1 MFLRIKDNPG
11 LRKVAMKILVPTSD
25 NVGGSAESDT
35 HNDNKLTGLGIS
47 PV

>member
-11 LRKVAMKILVPTSD
+11 LRKAAAKILVPTVD
-25 NVGGSAESDT
+25 NAGGPAESDT
-35 HNDNKLTGLGIS
+35 HSDDKLMGLGIS

>member
-1 MFLRIKDNPG
+1 MFLRIKDNPK

-25 NVGGSAESDT
+25 DVDGSAESDI
-35 HNDNKLTGLGIS
+35 HSDNIIKGLGIS